1 MIIKAG
7 ELVLLSA
14 GEYSDYGGIA
24 LGRAT
29 ADIDIEAIARE
40 YADANAPNTSRYF
53 DEFKFAKWLVVDK
66 RLIDEVSYKEWHLGW
81 GYGREAEF
89 SLSDGESL

>member
-40 YADANAPNTSRYF
+40 YADHNTSRYF

-66 RLIDEVSYKEWHLGW
+66 RLIDEVSYKEWHLGC
-81 GYGREAEF
+81 GYGKRMDF